1 MASIYL
7 IIDYIRRLIFN
18 FIKMDNLMNQISKK
32 IEDLNKKI
40 FKENKYN
47 SIIFFISIIENYKYR
62 FDSNLY

>member
-40 FKENKYN
+40 FKEN
-47 SIIFFISIIENYKYR
+47 E
-62 FDSNLY
+62 

>member
-32 IEDLNKKI
+32 IED
-40 FKENKYN
+40 FK
-47 SIIFFISIIENYKYR
+47 
-62 FDSNLY
+62 